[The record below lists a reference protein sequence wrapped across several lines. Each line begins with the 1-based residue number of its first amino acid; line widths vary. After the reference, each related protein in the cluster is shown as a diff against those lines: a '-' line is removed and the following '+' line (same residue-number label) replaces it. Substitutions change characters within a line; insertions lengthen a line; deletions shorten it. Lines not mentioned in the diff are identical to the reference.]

1 MDVLGVTA
9 LVLHIAFAAIWF
21 GHKFGLPGDARSTA
35 RTMDG
40 PQEGLIG
47 RLKRSAGLDVLA
59 AAGTLVTGGV
69 LVYRQGIGEVE
80 WTVLAGA
87 GAAVGMILVSV
98 LVTRAVRRQLRD
110 ALAAGQRPE
119 AMAASRRL
127 ATAVNVEGLCW
138 LVALVLMVI

>member
-1 MDVLGVTA
+1 MDVLSVTA

-21 GHKFGLPGDARSTA
+21 GHKLGLPGDARITA

-47 RLKRSAGLDVLA
+47 RLKRAAGMDVLA
-59 AAGTLVTGGV
+59 AAGTFVTGGV
-69 LVYRQGIGEVE
+69 LVYRQGIDQVE
-80 WTVLAGA
+80 WTVHAGV

-98 LVTRAVRRQLRD
+98 LMTRPVRRQLRD

-119 AMAASRRL
+119 ATAASRRL